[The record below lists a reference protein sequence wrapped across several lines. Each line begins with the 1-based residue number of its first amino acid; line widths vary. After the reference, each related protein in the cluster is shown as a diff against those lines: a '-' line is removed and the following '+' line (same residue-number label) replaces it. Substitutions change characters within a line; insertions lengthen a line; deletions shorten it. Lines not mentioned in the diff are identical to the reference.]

1 MEKQKICIIGG
12 SLTGLTT
19 AICLSELGCEID
31 LITGNLEKNLK
42 SQRTIAVSENNLDFL
57 NDLKISPLFK
67 KEIWACNK
75 MKLYTESVKGKFSE
89 IFELNQ
95 ENKNEKIFYI
105 MENSK
110 IIKIMKNKIE
120 KIKSISV
127 IKNKKASSIYTS
139 GLLKSVKI
147 DNKSSKYNLVIICS
161 GHRSDLIN
169 NIFNDKII
177 KNSYKECAI
186 TVALKHSSFNN
197 NVARQIFLDDAIFAL
212 LPISKNKTSVVWSIK
227 NSLKDKNDIFLKN
240 KIKKYAS
247 NYLKKIKFISNIEK
261 NDLNLIVRNKYYSDR
276 ILLFGDALHL
286 MHPFIGQCFNMTL
299 RDLKSLKKIFKNKI
313 NLGID
318 FGSSDILS
326 EFSYEAK
333 PRNFTFSIGADI
345 LKNALSLKETRN
357 NIFKI
362 INKSNLAKKIIF
374 DIANKGLRF

>member
-12 SLTGLTT
+12 SLTGLAT
-19 AICLSELGCEID
+19 AICLSELNCEID

-42 SQRTIAVSENNLDFL
+42 SSRTIAVSENNLDFL
-57 NDLKISPLFK
+57 NNHKIYPFFK

-75 MKLYTESVKGKFSE
+75 MKLYTETTKEKFSE
-89 IFELNQ
+89 IFELDQ
-95 ENKNEKIFYI
+95 ENKNENIFYM

-110 IIKIMKNKIE
+110 IMKFMKSKIE
-120 KIKSISV
+120 KTKSISV

-161 GHRSDLIN
+161 GHNSDLIN
-169 NIFNDKII
+169 NIFNYKII

-186 TVALKHSSFNN
+186 TINLKHSFFNN
-197 NVARQIFLDDAIFAL
+197 KVARQIFLDNSIFAL

-227 NSLKDKNDIFLKN
+227 NNLKDKNDIFLKN

-261 NDLNLIVRNKYYSDR
+261 NDLNLIVRNKYYIDR
-276 ILLFGDALHL
+276 TLLFGDALHL
-286 MHPFIGQCFNMTL
+286 MHPFVGQSFNMTL
-299 RDLKSLKKIFKNKI
+299 RDLKSLKRILKNKI
-313 NLGID
+313 NLGLDI
-318 FGSSDILS
+318 GTSDILS

-333 PRNFTFSIGADI
+333 PRNFSFSLGSDI
-345 LKNALSLKETRN
+345 LKNALSFKKPRN

-362 INKSNLAKKIIF
+362 INKSNFAKKIIF

>member
-12 SLTGLTT
+12 SLTGLAT
-19 AICLSELGCEID
+19 AICLSELNCEID
-31 LITGNLEKNLK
+31 LVTGNLEKNLK
-42 SQRTIAVSENNLDFL
+42 SSRTIAVSENNLDFL
-57 NDLKISPLFK
+57 NNHKIYPFLK

-75 MKLYTESVKGKFSE
+75 MKLYTENSKEKFSE
-89 IFELNQ
+89 IFELDQ
-95 ENKNEKIFYI
+95 ENKNENIFYM

-110 IIKIMKNKIE
+110 IMKFMKSKIE
-120 KIKSISV
+120 KTKSISV

-161 GHRSDLIN
+161 GHNSDLIN

-186 TVALKHSSFNN
+186 SITLKHSSFNN
-197 NVARQIFLDDAIFAL
+197 KVARQIFLDNSIFAL
-212 LPISKNKTSVVWSIK
+212 LPISKNKTSVVWSVK
-227 NSLKDKNDIFLKN
+227 NNLKDKNDIFIKN

-247 NYLKKIKFISNIEK
+247 NYLKKIKFISSIEK
-261 NDLNLIVRNKYYSDR
+261 NDLNLIVRNKYYLDR
-276 ILLFGDALHL
+276 TLLFGDALHL
-286 MHPFIGQCFNMTL
+286 MHPFLGQSFNMTL
-299 RDLKSLKKIFKNKI
+299 RDLKSLKSILKNKI
-313 NLGID
+313 NLGLDI
-318 FGSSDILS
+318 GTSDILS

-333 PRNFTFSIGADI
+333 PRNFSFSIGSDI
-345 LKNALSLKETRN
+345 LKNALSFKEPRN

-362 INKSNLAKKIIF
+362 INKNNFAKKIIF

>member
-12 SLTGLTT
+12 SLTGLAT
-19 AICLSELGCEID
+19 AICLSELNCEID
-31 LITGNLEKNLK
+31 LVTGNLEKNLR
-42 SQRTIAVSENNLDFL
+42 SSRTIAVSENNLDFL
-57 NDLKISPLFK
+57 NNHKIYPFLK

-75 MKLYTESVKGKFSE
+75 MKLYTETSKEKFSE
-89 IFELNQ
+89 IFELDQ
-95 ENKNEKIFYI
+95 ENKNENIFYM

-110 IIKIMKNKIE
+110 IMKFMKSKIE
-120 KIKSISV
+120 KTKSISV

-161 GHRSDLIN
+161 GHNSDLIN

-186 TVALKHSSFNN
+186 TITLKHSSFNN
-197 NVARQIFLDDAIFAL
+197 KVARQIFLDNSIFAL
-212 LPISKNKTSVVWSIK
+212 LPILKNKTSVVWSVK
-227 NSLKDKNDIFLKN
+227 NNLKDKNDIFIKK

-261 NDLNLIVRNKYYSDR
+261 NDLNLIVRNKYYLDR
-276 ILLFGDALHL
+276 TLLFGDALHL
-286 MHPFIGQCFNMTL
+286 MHPFVGQSFNMTL
-299 RDLKSLKKIFKNKI
+299 RDLKSLKRILKNKI
-313 NLGID
+313 NLGLDI
-318 FGSSDILS
+318 GTSDILS

-333 PRNFTFSIGADI
+333 PRNFSFSIGSDI
-345 LKNALSLKETRN
+345 LKNVLSFKEPRN

-362 INKSNLAKKIIF
+362 INKNNFAKKIIF

>member
-12 SLTGLTT
+12 SLTGLAT
-19 AICLSELGCEID
+19 AICLSELNCEID
-31 LITGNLEKNLK
+31 LVTGNLEKNLR
-42 SQRTIAVSENNLDFL
+42 SSRTIAVSENNLDFL
-57 NDLKISPLFK
+57 NNHKIYPFLKK
-67 KEIWACNK
+67 GIWACNK
-75 MKLYTESVKGKFSE
+75 MKLYTETSKEKFSE
-89 IFELNQ
+89 IFELDQ
-95 ENKNEKIFYI
+95 ENKNGNIFYMI
-105 MENSK
+105 ENSK
-110 IIKIMKNKIE
+110 IMKFMKSKIE
-120 KIKSISV
+120 KTKSISV

-161 GHRSDLIN
+161 GHNSDLIN

-186 TVALKHSSFNN
+186 TITLKHSSFNN
-197 NVARQIFLDDAIFAL
+197 KVARQIFLDNSIFAL

-227 NSLKDKNDIFLKN
+227 NNLKDKNDIFIKN

-261 NDLNLIVRNKYYSDR
+261 NDLNLIVRNKYYLDR
-276 ILLFGDALHL
+276 TLLFGDALHL
-286 MHPFIGQCFNMTL
+286 MHPFVGQSFNMTL
-299 RDLKSLKKIFKNKI
+299 RDLKSLKRILKNKI
-313 NLGID
+313 NLGLDI
-318 FGSSDILS
+318 GTSDILS

-333 PRNFTFSIGADI
+333 PRNFSFSIGSDI
-345 LKNALSLKETRN
+345 LKNALSFKEPRN

-362 INKSNLAKKIIF
+362 INKNKFVKKIIF

>member
-12 SLTGLTT
+12 SLTGLAT
-19 AICLSELGCEID
+19 AICLSELNCEID
-31 LITGNLEKNLK
+31 LVTGNLEKNLR
-42 SQRTIAVSENNLDFL
+42 SSRTIAVSENNLDFL
-57 NDLKISPLFK
+57 NNHKIYPFLK

-75 MKLYTESVKGKFSE
+75 MKLYTETSKEKFSE
-89 IFELNQ
+89 IFELDQ
-95 ENKNEKIFYI
+95 ENKNENIFYM

-110 IIKIMKNKIE
+110 IMKFMKSKIE
-120 KIKSISV
+120 KTKSISV

-161 GHRSDLIN
+161 GHNSDLIN

-186 TVALKHSSFNN
+186 TITLKHSSFNN
-197 NVARQIFLDDAIFAL
+197 KVARQIFLDNSIFAL
-212 LPISKNKTSVVWSIK
+212 LPILKNKTSVVWSVK
-227 NSLKDKNDIFLKN
+227 NNLKDKNDIFIKN
-240 KIKKYAS
+240 KIKKYSS

-261 NDLNLIVRNKYYSDR
+261 NDLNLIVRNKYYLDR
-276 ILLFGDALHL
+276 TLLFGDALHL
-286 MHPFIGQCFNMTL
+286 MHPFVGQSFNMTL
-299 RDLKSLKKIFKNKI
+299 RDLKSLKRILKNKI
-313 NLGID
+313 NLGLDI
-318 FGSSDILS
+318 GTSDILS

-333 PRNFTFSIGADI
+333 PRNFSFSIGSDI
-345 LKNALSLKETRN
+345 LKNVLSFKEPRN

-362 INKSNLAKKIIF
+362 INKNNFAKKIIF

>member
-75 MKLYTESVKGKFSE
+75 MKLYTESVKEKFSE

-161 GHRSDLIN
+161 GQRSDLIN

-227 NSLKDKNDIFLKN
+227 NNLKDKNDIFLKN

-286 MHPFIGQCFNMTL
+286 MHPFIGQSFNMTL
-299 RDLKSLKKIFKNKI
+299 RDLKCLKKIFKNKI
-313 NLGID
+313 NLGLDI
-318 FGSSDILS
+318 GSSDILS

-333 PRNFTFSIGADI
+333 PRNFTFSIGSDI